1 DLGSIWYIFE
11 LAGTPVPSLN
21 LVNAVLLLAACAGI
35 GLLIMLA
42 PRRPRFGAMAF
53 LVVAAF
59 LITNKVYSP
68 QYVLWLLPFL
78 VLARP
83 RWRDWLIFSAAELF
97 YFAAIWWHLAG
108 VLLPADGSPD

>member
-1 DLGSIWYIFE
+1 MIVAC
-11 LAGTPVPSLN
+11 LA
-21 LVNAVLLLAACAGI
+21 I
-35 GLLIMLA
+35 GLLILPA
-42 PRRPRFGAMAF
+42 PRRPRFGPVAF

-68 QYVLWLLPFL
+68 QYVLWLLPLL

-83 RWRDWLIFSAAELF
+83 RWRDWLIFTAAELF

-108 VLLPADGSPD
+108 LLTRQRLVRTGSTGWR